1 MSSNPNAG
9 QGPNADQESI
19 RWVFISLVL
28 LLVALYAW
36 AYMQPEINVIAG
48 LIGWAH
54 VYPYAM
60 AARIFPA
67 TETLP
72 ILGPHLFR
80 YANDALTFLEYGG
93 YAAMTPD
100 QRLTLLTIAGR
111 CGLPVYVPV
120 LLLAGTLGRN
130 FRPDIA
136 YRSGYTLESMIRAQ
150 SEYWLTSRITRHV
163 NPLRTPEVSAVSL
176 AKGVLGRR
184 RGRTAPSGVGAL
196 ISLETPPQ
204 KHGAWQRALRP
215 EEWLLGMG
223 MCFSEEQ
230 ALAAEKKGWDY
241 PNRALEARDTWPE
254 TDIGSL
260 SELLSAQL
268 RAPWAG
274 FGALRPCHQALC
286 AVMASFYGF
295 DLKTG
300 NALLN
305 ELGAVHDAIGAR
317 PGGMDAALLAEEGLM
332 PRIRKIL
339 DGKPGRALTEVASR
353 HAWVESAFPA
363 MLGVAR
369 KDRGVLP
376 AAAFLW
382 LKAEDRLLWYILDN
396 VGSDAVMIESAGA
409 MAHFKAELQ
418 IGLPIRRPAV
428 FQAARALREDY
439 LDVTE
444 ARLRMRAIKRELAMT
459 PEERIRA
466 LLAKDGVKGAQLS
479 PGPEGKKA
487 DVENQSRTRL
497 PD

>member
-1 MSSNPNAG
+1 VSSSPNAG

-19 RWVFISLVL
+19 RWVFISIVL

-36 AYMQPEINVIAG
+36 MFLQPEINVLTG

-60 AARIFPA
+60 AARAVPA
-67 TETLP
+67 LETLP
-72 ILGPHLFR
+72 FLGPHLFR

-93 YAAMTPD
+93 YVNMSPD
-100 QRLTLLTIAGR
+100 QRATLLTIAGR
-111 CGLPVYVPV
+111 CGAPLYVPV
-120 LLLAGTLGRN
+120 MLIAGTLGRS
-130 FRPDIA
+130 FRPDVV
-136 YRSGYTLESMIRAQ
+136 YRTGYTLETMIRAQ
-150 SEYWLTSRITRHV
+150 SEFWLTSRLSRHI
-163 NPLRTPEVSAVSL
+163 NPLRIPEVSAVSL
-176 AKGVLGRR
+176 ARGVLGRR
-184 RGRTAPSGVGAL
+184 RTLKRPDGAGAL
-196 ISLETPPQ
+196 ISLETAPERQ
-204 KHGAWQRALRP
+204 GAWHRALRP
-215 EEWLLGMG
+215 EEWLLRMG
-223 MCFSEEQ
+223 MCFSEEH
-230 ALAAEKKGWDY
+230 ALLAEKKGWEY
-241 PNRALEARDTWPE
+241 PNKLLEARDTWPA

-260 SELLSAQL
+260 SELLASQL
-268 RAPWAG
+268 RAPWSG
-274 FGALRPCHQALC
+274 FDRLRPSHQALC
-286 AVMASFYGF
+286 AVMASFYGY

-305 ELGAVHDAIGAR
+305 ELGAVHDAIGAKT
-317 PGGMDAALLAEEGLM
+317 GGMDAAILAEEGLM
-332 PRIRKIL
+332 PRLRKIL
-339 DGKPGRALTEVASR
+339 DGKHGRALAEVAAR

-363 MLGVAR
+363 MLQVAR

-382 LKAEDRLLWYILDN
+382 LKGEDRLLWYILDN

-409 MAHFKAELQ
+409 MAHFKAETQ

-466 LLAKDGVKGAQLS
+466 LLKKDGVSSSAALKSAQE
-479 PGPEGKKA
+479 EG
-487 DVENQSRTRL
+487 
-497 PD
+497 